1 MSHATLTTAES
12 LKLRLELAT
21 NDAFRERYAE
31 KPAAA
36 LVELG
41 VPYTTVVNLDAACLA
56 PCKLASKESFAEAH
70 SEYQNSELAQKQSM
84 AIPKLNLNVDTPRSG

>member
-1 MSHATLTTAES
+1 MSHATLTTAET
-12 LKLRLELAT
+12 LKLLLELAT

-41 VPYTTVVNLDAACLA
+41 VPYTTVVNLDATCLS
-56 PCKLASKESFAEAH
+56 PCKLASKEEF
-70 SEYQNSELAQKQSM
+70 SESHRQFQSSDVARTQSM
-84 AIPKLNLNVDTPRSG
+84 AIPQLRLTRGS

>member
-1 MSHATLTTAES
+1 MSHATLTTAET
-12 LKLRLELAT
+12 LKLLQELAT

-56 PCKLASKESFAEAH
+56 PCQLATKEAFAEAH
-70 SEYQNSELAQKQSM
+70 AEYQSSEVAQKQSM
-84 AIPKLNLNVDTPRSG
+84 AIPKLNLNFATGGG

>member
-1 MSHATLTTAES
+1 MSHATLTTAET
-12 LKLRLELAT
+12 LKLLLELAT

-41 VPYTTVVNLDAACLA
+41 VPYTTVVNLDAACLS
-56 PCKLASKESFAEAH
+56 PCKLASKEEFAESH
-70 SEYQNSELAQKQSM
+70 RQFQGSDVERTQSM
-84 AIPKLNLNVDTPRSG
+84 AIPQLRLSRGS

>member
-1 MSHATLTTAES
+1 MSHATLTTAET
-12 LKLRLELAT
+12 LKLLLELAT

-56 PCKLASKESFAEAH
+56 PCKLASKEEFAESHRQFQGSDVART
-70 SEYQNSELAQKQSM
+70 QSM
-84 AIPKLNLNVDTPRSG
+84 AIPQLRLTRGN